1 MVQPSKTKGERGVK
15 TPKNERREITMTLIE
30 LQKILGDRIRIA
42 IDKTLSQEERRKE
55 AEISQT
61 IASLAKQMINN
72 ADIVIRADRLR
83 AEGKVQND
91 NISKMIGVSDEEQ
104 NNG

>member
-1 MVQPSKTKGERGVK
+1 
-15 TPKNERREITMTLIE
+15 MTLIE
-30 LQKILGDRIRIA
+30 LQNILGERIRIA

>member
-1 MVQPSKTKGERGVK
+1 
-15 TPKNERREITMTLIE
+15 MTLIE

-42 IDKTLSQEERRKE
+42 IDKTMSQEERRKE

-104 NNG
+104 NNS

>member
-1 MVQPSKTKGERGVK
+1 
-15 TPKNERREITMTLIE
+15 MTLIE

-42 IDKTLSQEERRKE
+42 VDKTLSQEERRKE

>member
-1 MVQPSKTKGERGVK
+1 
-15 TPKNERREITMTLIE
+15 MTLIE

-104 NNG
+104 NNS

>member
-1 MVQPSKTKGERGVK
+1 
-15 TPKNERREITMTLIE
+15 MTLIE